1 MGKFVQLV
9 MGPAGVGKSTYCK
22 TMQEHCANAKRSL
35 HVANLDPAAEFFE
48 YSASFDI
55 RDLICLEDVMDEL
68 GYGPNGGLVYCME
81 YLMQNSDWLKDELDS
96 FAEDDYVI
104 LDCPGQVELYSHLPL
119 MHDLAH
125 LLNMW
130 GYQVVSVY
138 LLDALCV
145 LEPSK
150 FISGC
155 LLSLSCMLQ
164 LELPHI
170 NVVTKCDLVDKSE
183 IEAILESEST
193 SMIYRLNNANP
204 HAGLAVP
211 GLAEFEQAQ
220 RELTG
225 QVREP
230 NEEVIPQMATS
241 LSLNRNT
248 TTPGGSKDA
257 KMFSSGKLRGL
268 TEAIGSVVD
277 DYMMVSFVMMDPND
291 EESLE
296 EVLAHTDHAVQ
307 YGEDLEP
314 KDRGGDCDE
323 DCDENNNSE
332 GADYGAGDFYDDNI

>member
-35 HVANLDPAAEFFE
+35 HVANLDPAAEFFDYE
-48 YSASFDI
+48 ATFDI
-55 RDLICLEDVMDEL
+55 RDLICLEDVMDEM

-81 YLMQNSDWLKDELDS
+81 YLMQNNDWLKDELDN

-119 MHDLAH
+119 MHNLAR

-170 NVVTKCDLVDKSE
+170 NVVTKCDLVDKAQ
-183 IEAILESEST
+183 IESILESEST
-193 SMIYRLNNANP
+193 SMIYRMNNSHP

-211 GLAEFEQAQ
+211 GLAEFEEAARVRDVASEV
-220 RELTG
+220 REL
-225 QVREP
+225 
-230 NEEVIPQMATS
+230 NEEVIPQLVTS
-241 LSLNRNT
+241 SNCNT
-248 TTPGGSKDA
+248 DRQ
-257 KMFSSGKLRGL
+257 MFAGAKLRKL

-291 EESLE
+291 EDSLE
-296 EVLAHTDHAVQ
+296 EVLAHTDHAIQ

-314 KDRGGDCDE
+314 KDRAPDDFGDA
-323 DCDENNNSE
+323 DENDGGS
-332 GADYGAGDFYDDNI
+332 GDYGTGDFYDDKI